1 MRLTRPAAVLLPA
14 LLAASCATGPMA
26 PPLPLTAHSLFDN
39 YLMVQGFVEGA
50 VVNERVAR
58 SQLLEL
64 VRLDHVAHDACV
76 ATITDSSDETRKRAS
91 AALAALADYAAAM
104 SAAPMTATGGKVS
117 RTGAP

>member
-1 MRLTRPAAVLLPA
+1 M
-14 LLAASCATGPMA
+14 GP
-26 PPLPLTAHSLFDN
+26 PIPLTAHSLFDN

-64 VRLDHVAHDACV
+64 VRLDHAAHAACV
-76 ATITDSSDETRKRAS
+76 ATITDDSDAARKRAS
-91 AALAALADYAAAM
+91 AALAALADYAAGM
-104 SAAPMTATGGKVS
+104 SIAPAQLDPGKVS